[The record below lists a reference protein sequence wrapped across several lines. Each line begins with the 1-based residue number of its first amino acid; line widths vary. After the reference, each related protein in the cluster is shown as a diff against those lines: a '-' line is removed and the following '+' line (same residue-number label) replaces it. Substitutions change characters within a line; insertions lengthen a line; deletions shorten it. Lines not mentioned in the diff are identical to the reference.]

1 MDLKAELEIDDEK
14 YSQYFD
20 YCLKKIDFTKSCSWG
35 ISADYLDSLQ
45 RLTIE
50 DY

>member
-1 MDLKAELEIDDEK
+1 MDLEAELEIGDEK

-20 YCLKKIDFTKSCSWG
+20 YYLKKIDFTKSCSWG

-45 RLTIE
+45 R
-50 DY
+50 